1 MLCITGRE
9 GFAARAT
16 RACNRKAPNHPRA
29 PDSTDMNSL
38 IWFAIALIILWV
50 VVRVFLAVTSAVLH
64 LVWIVA
70 IILFVVWLVRK
81 FTS

>member
-1 MLCITGRE
+1 
-9 GFAARAT
+9 
-16 RACNRKAPNHPRA
+16 
-29 PDSTDMNSL
+29 MNSL